1 MVVVASWIL
10 YRYLAPKGWR
20 EWSRAGL
27 VEAFIIALYA
37 EMYGFPLTIYLLSGW
52 LGLDIPWAH
61 ESGHL
66 WATVFGWGA
75 LGAMIEMVAGY
86 ALVFTGI
93 SVLVE
98 GWREVYVATK
108 ERRLATDKL
117 YGVVRHPQ
125 YTGIFM
131 AVFGQLIHWPTI
143 PTVVLFPIIVW
154 AYYRLSLR
162 EEQQMVR
169 QFGNS
174 YEIYRQ
180 NVPMFFPKRGD
191 WKKLIS
197 ISELSEGEL

>member
-1 MVVVASWIL
+1 MDPVSLRGAQGMERVESGGTRRGL
-10 YRYLAPKGWR
+10 YHRPLRGDVRLPPDHLFTVGLVGPGYPMGAR
-20 EWSRAGL
+20 EWAPVGDRL
-27 VEAFIIALYA
+27 
-37 EMYGFPLTIYLLSGW
+37 W
-52 LGLDIPWAH
+52 L
-61 ESGHL
+61 
-66 WATVFGWGA
+66 GA

-93 SVLVE
+93 SLLVE

-108 ERRLATDKL
+108 ERRLTTDKL